1 MGIIDQIN
9 KFRDDR
15 DWRQF
20 HNAKDLAISINLEA
34 AELLELFQWKNPE
47 EVIENKKDK
56 LKEEIADVLMY
67 TLMLADDL
75 GLDPIEILEA
85 KLKVNDQKYPEDKAK
100 GSNKKYTE
108 L

>member
-1 MGIIDQIN
+1 MDQIN

-34 AELLELFQWKNPE
+34 AELLELFQWKNSD
-47 EVIENKKDK
+47 EVIANNQDE
-56 LKEEIADVLMY
+56 LKEELADILMY
-67 TLMLADDL
+67 TLMLIDDL
-75 GLDPIEILEA
+75 GLEPVEIIED
-85 KLKVNDQKYPEDKAK
+85 KLQVNNRKYPEDKAR
-100 GSNKKYTE
+100 GNNKKYTE

>member
-1 MGIIDQIN
+1 MDQIN

-34 AELLELFQWKNPE
+34 AELLELFQWKNSD
-47 EVIENKKDK
+47 EVIANNQDE
-56 LKEEIADVLMY
+56 LKEELADILMY
-67 TLMLADDL
+67 TLMLIDDL
-75 GLDPIEILEA
+75 GLEPVEIIED
-85 KLKVNDQKYPEDKAK
+85 KLQVNNRKYPEDKAR
-100 GSNKKYTE
+100 GNNKKHTE